1 MKVHVTFPISLI
13 QNFHRKGRKMDD
25 SKIFSKTHGA
35 YRESFEILQDFGI
48 FGAEKIGKLWTAF
61 TIMVLLYPN
70 VAFIFGYKSISRF
83 GDFVEHTATFVLLFG
98 VFVQLINVW
107 IRQNKIIK
115 IAERFQE
122 LKKFDEND
130 IVRKSELLLERT
142 MKIWL
147 VLEIFLGLS
156 TASIKIISTKN

>member
-1 MKVHVTFPISLI
+1 
-13 QNFHRKGRKMDD
+13 MDD